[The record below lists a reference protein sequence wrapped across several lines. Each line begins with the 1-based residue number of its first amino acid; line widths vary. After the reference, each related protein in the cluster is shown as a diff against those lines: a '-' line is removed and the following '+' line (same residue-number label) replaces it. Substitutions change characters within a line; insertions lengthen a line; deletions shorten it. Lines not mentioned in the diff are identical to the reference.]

1 MHQLQ
6 LPLQLIQIP
15 PPQLLLMIQLLV
27 AGQLELGRE
36 EQGQGGRWSRAG
48 GGFTKGA
55 SRAGRSGGG
64 AAKAAWRCGCLDWG
78 LATGI
83 CSIVT
88 LVG

>member
-36 EQGQGGRWSRAG
+36 EQGQGG
-48 GGFTKGA
+48 
-55 SRAGRSGGG
+55 
-64 AAKAAWRCGCLDWG
+64 AAE
-78 LATGI
+78 
-83 CSIVT
+83 
-88 LVG
+88 